1 MADRVYMRSPEGKL
15 VTFDKAD
22 VNDAIA
28 GGYTI
33 RKATGSEIAAETA
46 AQQPLTSAAEGFN
59 RGVTFG
65 FGDLVTKRLLE
76 IEGKTPAEASAE
88 MKARAA
94 TTAGAVGD
102 VAGTVTGA
110 VVTPAV
116 KGVGLAGKVA
126 SNAAAGAGIGLG
138 QLVSE
143 DALENRE
150 LSTEALTTRLVTGAL
165 AGGALGAAFHGIG
178 KGSKLALDAAR
189 EIPINKVAN
198 FLEAAGAAPLNIVDV
213 MVPKLGMA
221 RKAAGYTGKALRYL
235 KESGM
240 LDAVANK
247 LNTLVDA
254 MPDPSGVIKY
264 PLMEAGG
271 KSADK
276 LFALH
281 AANAAGETGPAY
293 LAQLGLAEE
302 DESQEADVMARTATL
317 VAIQDATR
325 KAEARMDRHVDGFFS
340 DRAPPRPAA
349 NPARSAEDFKTQLER
364 LRTIV
369 NDPTTAFAAV
379 PTQLQGAA
387 PSVLLGAASGLV
399 NSAQFLVDRAPKD
412 PNEGL
417 PKAVR
422 RPWAPAPSDISS
434 WFRYAD
440 AVANPGIVLEEMKSG
455 TVPREHAEV
464 LRTLYPTMYDEFKV
478 KMTQRIQTLEKP
490 LSYQKKLALSQ
501 LLGPEVLGLT
511 PQRLQILQA
520 VHVAPPPQ
528 KSTGPDGRQDR
539 DVEKSMQT
547 QAQRLESR

>member
-1 MADRVYMRSPEGKL
+1 MADRVYMRSPDGKL

-28 GGYTI
+28 GGYTL
-33 RKATGSEIAAETA
+33 RKATGAEASAEMA
-46 AQQPLTSAAEGFN
+46 AQQPLTAAAEGFN

-65 FGDLVTKRLLE
+65 FGDLVTKRMLE
-76 IEGKTPAEASAE
+76 MEGKTPAEASAE
-88 MKARAA
+88 MLARSN
-94 TTAGAVGD
+94 TGAGMLGD
-102 VAGTVTGA
+102 AAGTITGA

-116 KGVGLAGKVA
+116 KGVGLAGKVVK
-126 SNAAAGAGIGLG
+126 NAAAGAGIGLG

-150 LSTEALTTRLVTGAL
+150 LSTEALTTRLVAGAL
-165 AGGALGAAFHGIG
+165 TGGVLGAAFHGIG
-178 KGSKLALDAAR
+178 KGSKMALDAAK
-189 EIPINKVAN
+189 EIPVNKVAG

-213 MVPKLGMA
+213 MIPKVGLA
-221 RKAAGYTGKALRYL
+221 RKAAGYTGKALKYL
-235 KESGM
+235 EEKGM

-247 LNTLVDA
+247 LSTLVDA

-271 KSADK
+271 KGAAK

-281 AANAAGETGPAY
+281 EKNAAGETGPAY

-302 DESQEADVMARTATL
+302 DSSQEADVMARTTTL
-317 VAIQDATR
+317 GAIQDATR

-340 DRAPPRPAA
+340 DRAPPRATAA
-349 NPARSAEDFKTQLER
+349 VVRTQEEFKTQLDR
-364 LRTIV
+364 LRALV

-379 PTQLQGAA
+379 PAQLQGAA
-387 PSVLLGAASGLV
+387 PGVFLGAASGLV

-422 RPWAPAPSDISS
+422 RPWAPSQGDMNS
-434 WFRYAD
+434 WFRYVD

-455 TVPREHAEV
+455 AVPREHSEV

-478 KMTQRIQTLEKP
+478 KMTERIQSLEKP

-511 PQRLQILQA
+511 PQRLQILQS